1 MRLAHEFGRPDWR
14 RMLSEISASEFNDWI
29 NHFDKTPFTP
39 QLIDIEFAALHTS
52 IYSAM
57 CGAKT
62 EITDFMLLT
71 DIETNDEEMSDE
83 MIQSVGEGIPGGQRY
98 EQPNSGS

>member
-1 MRLAHEFGRPDWR
+1 MRLAREFSRPDWR
-14 RMLSEISASEFNDWI
+14 RMLSEMSASEFNDWI
-29 NHFDKTPFTP
+29 DHFEKIPFTP
-39 QLIDIEFAALHTS
+39 QLIDIEFAVLNTS

-62 EITDFMLLT
+62 ELTDFMLLT
-71 DIETNDEEMSDE
+71 DIETSEDE
-83 MIQSVGEGIPGGQRY
+83 MTDEMLQSVGESMPGGVRY